1 MSLTL
6 NLDGLVAPNHHY
18 AGLAQGNLA
27 SQQHQG
33 EISSPKDAAL
43 QGLEKMWM
51 LHQLGIPQ
59 GIIPPPMRPDL
70 ALLYAAGFRGS
81 DEQLLDQA
89 WHKAPQLLTACYSA
103 SAMWAAN
110 SATCSASQDTRDRHL
125 HFTPAN
131 LNSSIHRSLETKHN
145 YQFFQTCF
153 DDHDRFSIHVPLP
166 SQSIFADEGAANQ
179 IRLNSPCDQDALNLF
194 IYGREGSLNASTRFP
209 ARQTR
214 LASES
219 IIRQHQLEQNRS
231 ILIQQN
237 PIAIDHG
244 AFHND
249 VVAVG
254 HLNFL
259 FLHEQAFKE
268 QNEVL
273 NNLRLKSCHWQD
285 ALKIFEVSSSKLS
298 LQEAVSTYLFNSQLI
313 QKSDGSLLLLAPM
326 ESKLSTNASAVCEE
340 LIAADNPIS
349 EVQFVDLTQSMQ
361 NGGGPA
367 CLRLAVPITVEELS
381 AMHQGILLTPALYE
395 SLKHWIGS
403 HYRDRLSLEDLRDPR
418 LISEIH
424 SALSHL
430 GELLKL
436 PSFYN

>member
-153 DDHDRFSIHVPLP
+153 DDHDRFSVHVPLP

-194 IYGREGSLNASTRFP
+194 IYGREGSLSASTRFP

-219 IIRQHQLEQNRS
+219 IIRQHQLELNRS

-298 LQEAVSTYLFNSQLI
+298 LQETVSTYLFNSQLI
-313 QKSDGSLLLLAPM
+313 QKSDGTLLLLAPM

-340 LIAADNPIS
+340 LIAADNPVS

-418 LISEIH
+418 LISEIQ

-436 PSFYN
+436 PNFYN